1 MIVMGAIGFRYLE
14 NLSWEDS
21 IYFTVA
27 TLTTVGYGDIV
38 PKTPESKKFVIF
50 LMLFGVG
57 TVLYALSILAQA
69 VIQTEVFNAL
79 GIRKKT
85 KEMEKLKDHYIICGA
100 GQIGRQVIQS
110 LQKDNITHVVIESDG
125 KKFDKIEHS
134 DNQYILLV
142 DATLE
147 KNLREAGVER
157 AKGLAAC
164 LSDDA
169 SNVYVV
175 LTARDLNKNLHIVS
189 RATEEQTEP
198 KLIRAGANK
207 VVEPTIIGGRSM
219 SRALLKP
226 TIADFMES
234 IVVETLDL
242 TFEEI
247 LARSDSIYVGK
258 RLRDIDISGE
268 LNILI
273 VAIRR
278 KNGKIVFNPGGDFEI
293 ADGDLLLAVGNAESM
308 KEMLELNK

>member
-1 MIVMGAIGFRYLE
+1 MIAMGTVGFRYLE

-38 PKTPESKKFVIF
+38 PETPESKKFVIF

-134 DNQYILLV
+134 DNQYILLA

-164 LSDDA
+164 LSNDA

-234 IVVETLDL
+234 IVAETLDF

-247 LARSDSIYVGK
+247 LVRSNSIYAGK
-258 RLRDIDISGE
+258 KLRDIDTSGE